1 MFRRA
6 FIAALAA
13 LLISSASASAK
24 AATAFGDSFTAPST
38 SWYFKLGL
46 GDDNF
51 AKSGAVCNPNLTD
64 LTGRRLA
71 TQIKKWSAAGKP
83 VGSAVVVFMGIN
95 DVQETG
101 TSRVPSPP
109 TVRH

>member
-1 MFRRA
+1 MLF
-6 FIAALAA
+6 
-13 LLISSASASAK
+13 ISSASASATTG
-24 AATAFGDSFTAPST
+24 AAFGDSFTAPST

-83 VGSAVVVFMGIN
+83 VGSAVIVFMGIN
-95 DVQETG
+95 DVRLTG
-101 TSRVPSPP
+101 SLSGSKSAYRTALGKIRPA
-109 TVRH
+109 